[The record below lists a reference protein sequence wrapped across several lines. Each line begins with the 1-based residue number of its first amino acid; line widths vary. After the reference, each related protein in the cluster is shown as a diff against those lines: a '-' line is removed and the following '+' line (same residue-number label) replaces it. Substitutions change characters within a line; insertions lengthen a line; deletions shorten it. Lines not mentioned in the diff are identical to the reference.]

1 MLPLGTLPSLTTSPS
16 LPHLPLGLQRKWR
29 FAQAYLQ
36 SLEGEEGMGDC
47 RSLKAHLVRCLIKA
61 DDFGSAMMLRAQLGR
76 GPSRTQ
82 TTVASGLD
90 I

>member
-1 MLPLGTLPSLTTSPS
+1 M
-16 LPHLPLGLQRKWR
+16 QRKWR

-36 SLEGEEGMGDC
+36 SLEGEEGDC

-76 GPSRTQ
+76 EQAWRKGPKQDNTDHS
-82 TTVASGLD
+82 SE
-90 I
+90 